1 MSGPL
6 RTGFADLLIALHLE
20 VNANARHL
28 TQNEFIV
35 PVNDSLRKLYQNEA
49 MVHSISSLECVSIR
63 PIMKMSE
70 RVDKIESIKDLSSPY
85 FPVDV
90 LKQFVMEALDE
101 AVKKGNR
108 PNRDPIGGSNEN
120 LFVPLIKLADKLLL
134 IGCITDEDLASIL
147 ILIDPETF
155 DPEYYFESEPRM
167 KGLMQMSLDEGMSHR
182 NFRLTI
188 YN

>member
-20 VNANARHL
+20 VHANSRGL
-28 TQNEFIV
+28 TQNEFIA
-35 PVNDSLRKLYQNEA
+35 PAGDSLKKLYQNES
-49 MVHSISSLECVSIR
+49 MVHSISSLACVSIR
-63 PIMKMSE
+63 PVMTMSE
-70 RVDKIESIKDLSSPY
+70 RVDKVESIKDLSSPY

-90 LKQFVMEALDE
+90 LKQFVMEALDD

-134 IGCITDEDLASIL
+134 IGCINDQDLEWIL

-155 DPEYYFESEPRM
+155 DADYDFNAEPRM
-167 KGLMQMSLDEGMSHR
+167 KGLMQMSLEEGIRRHFLFKS
-182 NFRLTI
+182 
-188 YN
+188 